1 LTRRRR
7 ALQQFLPDGVDTLQ
21 PPTGSAQEEA
31 MTYPM
36 AIVLAAALVA
46 GAIIMSSHGN
56 AAGESGAVALAA
68 TDSQTVWVA
77 RDDGSVR
84 VCRLD
89 SRGTAQLGVL
99 CSTWN

>member
-1 LTRRRR
+1 
-7 ALQQFLPDGVDTLQ
+7 
-21 PPTGSAQEEA
+21 

>member
-1 LTRRRR
+1 
-7 ALQQFLPDGVDTLQ
+7 
-21 PPTGSAQEEA
+21 
-31 MTYPM
+31 
-36 AIVLAAALVA
+36 
-46 GAIIMSSHGN
+46 MSSHGN